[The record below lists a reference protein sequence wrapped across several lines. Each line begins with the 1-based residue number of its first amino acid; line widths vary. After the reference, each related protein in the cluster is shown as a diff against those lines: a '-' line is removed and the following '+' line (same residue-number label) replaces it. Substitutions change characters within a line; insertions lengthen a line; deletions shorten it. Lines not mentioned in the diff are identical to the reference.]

1 MVWASSPDRVMLI
14 LPRPW
19 RGEPMCAQKRTRRFS
34 VAAAKK
40 EWWKVCKGRHPVCR
54 VGVEV
59 RGGNPS
65 HAVALSFSPSLA
77 DWPVSHTS
85 TPVRR
90 ACLSDTRGMCTCAH
104 GYARV
109 SRVV

>member
-1 MVWASSPDRVMLI
+1 
-14 LPRPW
+14 
-19 RGEPMCAQKRTRRFS
+19 MCAQKRTRRFS

-77 DWPVSHTS
+77 DW
-85 TPVRR
+85 
-90 ACLSDTRGMCTCAH
+90 
-104 GYARV
+104 
-109 SRVV
+109 

>member
-1 MVWASSPDRVMLI
+1 M
-14 LPRPW
+14 
-19 RGEPMCAQKRTRRFS
+19 
-34 VAAAKK
+34 
-40 EWWKVCKGRHPVCR
+40 CKGRHPVCR

-85 TPVRR
+85 PPVRR
-90 ACLSDTRGMCTCAH
+90 AYLPGTRVMGACAR